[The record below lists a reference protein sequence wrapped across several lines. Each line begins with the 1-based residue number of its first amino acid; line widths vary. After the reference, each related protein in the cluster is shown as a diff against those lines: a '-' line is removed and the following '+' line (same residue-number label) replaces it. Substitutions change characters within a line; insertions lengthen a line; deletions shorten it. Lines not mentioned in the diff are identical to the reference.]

1 MKILHVDTQKG
12 FRGGEQ
18 QLLWLVEGLSEFGV
32 ESVVACKKE
41 EKLYE
46 RCMKKN
52 IAVVSLSGNQ
62 IVDIFKIANAS
73 KNFDIVHAH
82 AAKSH
87 TVCAF
92 AKALNK
98 KRLVYT
104 RRVDYKPK
112 SNIVTDFKYKKTDK
126 IVAIS
131 NFVADVL
138 KSSLKIEGSI
148 DVVYS
153 STDTML
159 QDKIDMD
166 EVLHIK
172 SEFNGFPLIGTAAAL
187 SPQKNIPNLI
197 NAAGFVLKKYPKA
210 KFVVAGE
217 GKLQKKLSDEIN
229 KKGLSGNFKLIGFKN
244 DIENYI
250 KAFDIFVLPSDFEGL
265 GSTLLSA
272 MVLKVPIVATDAG
285 GAREVIIHNK
295 TGILVAKKN
304 SEELAKGIIKL
315 IEDKRLANTLT
326 AEAYRFVTDSF
337 STRRMAEKYFEI
349 YKNLLNEH

>member
-1 MKILHVDTQKG
+1 MKILHIDTQKG

-18 QLLWLVEGLSEFGV
+18 QLIWLVEGLSELGI
-32 ESVVACKKE
+32 ESAVACKKE

-46 RCMKKN
+46 RCLKN
-52 IAVVSLSGNQ
+52 NITVLPLSGNQ
-62 IVDIFKIANAS
+62 IVDIFKIAKTS
-73 KNFDIVHAH
+73 KDFDIMHAH

-92 AKALNK
+92 AKILNK

-112 SNIVTDFKYKKTDK
+112 NNIITHFKYKKTDK

-131 NFVADVL
+131 HFVADVL
-138 KSSLKIEGSI
+138 KSSLKIEGSV

-153 STDTML
+153 ATDTEL
-159 QDKIDMD
+159 QNKIDMD
-166 EVLHIK
+166 KVYDIK
-172 SEFNGFPLIGTAAAL
+172 SEFNGLPLVGTAAAL
-187 SPQKNIPNLI
+187 SPQKNIPNFI
-197 NAAGFVLKKYPKA
+197 NAAGFILKKYPKA

-217 GKLQKKLSDEIN
+217 GKLKKRLSDEIN
-229 KKGLSGNFKLIGFKN
+229 KKGLSNSFKLIGFKN

-265 GSTLLSA
+265 GSALLSA

-285 GAREVIIHNK
+285 GAKEVVIHNK
-295 TGILVAKKN
+295 TGILVPRKN
-304 SEELAKGIIKL
+304 SEALANGIIKL
-315 IEDKRLANTLT
+315 IEDKKLASSLT

-337 STRRMAEKYFEI
+337 STKRMAERYFNI
-349 YKNLLNEH
+349 YKNLLNEY